1 MMEENDIDMKLIGG
15 SKNTPTELYF
25 PVFLFLFFFIQHNP
39 KLHKTQTHTHTHTPF
54 LSPVWFSTSSL
65 AAAVCLRVG
74 IQVENDWWKAQ
85 PTESCERRAWI
96 NIHWAQHKDRER
108 EKRRWDRL

>member
-39 KLHKTQTHTHTHTPF
+39 KLHKTQTHTHTPTLLFSPLCGLAQAAWQL
-54 LSPVWFSTSSL
+54 LSVY
-65 AAAVCLRVG
+65 
-74 IQVENDWWKAQ
+74 
-85 PTESCERRAWI
+85 
-96 NIHWAQHKDRER
+96 
-108 EKRRWDRL
+108 